1 MDQLALL
8 KDQTAKTRQCR
19 RKSPKPTPSS
29 AKSRRITKAGKKAGK
44 NLVSGDGWRFY
55 CKSSENMEEIDSDS
69 VALTITSP
77 PYWDA
82 IDYDLHADKGNDVW
96 YRQRAYDKC
105 GATYEQWLL
114 QMSAIFKEVHRVTM
128 DGGFCAVVLGTI
140 LKNKKH
146 FPAPFDFTA

>member
-77 PYWDA
+77 LIGTPSTTT
-82 IDYDLHADKGNDVW
+82 
-96 YRQRAYDKC
+96 C
-105 GATYEQWLL
+105 TPT
-114 QMSAIFKEVHRVTM
+114 KETTFGIANALMTNAGRLTSN
-128 DGGFCAVVLGTI
+128 GSC
-140 LKNKKH
+140 K
-146 FPAPFDFTA
+146 